1 MNAPARRPPVRA
13 PLLVLLATFALVSLG
28 ALGPRYGGRLTVG
41 VLDLDTDGSPTF
53 TRNRGARQLV
63 DLTHETLVVLDDGGS
78 VAPSLAQR
86 WSAGTGGREW
96 TFELAETARFHG
108 DSPVTAE
115 DVVRSLAR
123 FLRSA
128 SPAAA
133 LLAARLDGGDAYRG
147 GAIDALP
154 AVSAVTVHRVLLRFS
169 AEQTSPPPELAAP
182 AAAITN
188 TDGAG
193 CGAFVLAH
201 VVRSERAALLAFDR
215 HVRGRPFLDGVEI
228 VRYTDQA
235 AMRLA
240 LEQGKIQ
247 AALGQ
252 PGAAPRVA
260 RLLLLLDSEREPF
273 HSLTARRRVAR
284 TFDRAAFVRRF
295 MPESQG
301 VCRLLATASD
311 ACDAPTRFDA
321 SNRPD
326 SPLLLNVDSAL
337 QPLASQRVV
346 AYFVALGYRVN
357 VSVLS
362 PDAVVSTPADAR
374 LLLWCPE
381 VNEPLVALHEL
392 ALLAGALRPQQLAAL
407 AAEAA
412 RGPQHANIDEQE
424 RSVLASGTVVPL
436 ALAPMAAIGTNPV
449 GVNVAPTGVLLLESA
464 WLPL

>member
-28 ALGPRYGGRLTVG
+28 ALGPRYGGRLAVG

-86 WSAGTGGREW
+86 WSAGAGGREW

-115 DVVRSLAR
+115 DVVRSLTR

-133 LLAARLDGGDAYRG
+133 LL
-147 GAIDALP
+147 
-154 AVSAVTVHRVLLRFS
+154 SAVTVHRVLLRFS